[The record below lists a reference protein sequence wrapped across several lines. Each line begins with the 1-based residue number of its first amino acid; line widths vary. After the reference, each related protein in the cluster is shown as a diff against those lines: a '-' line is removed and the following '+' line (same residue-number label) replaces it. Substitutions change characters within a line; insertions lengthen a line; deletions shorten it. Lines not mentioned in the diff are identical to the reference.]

1 MNKVKI
7 VADEF
12 GNVIR
17 VSQNNPDYGFVRV
30 EQDAIEV
37 SNGWVRRKVRSSI
50 VPGLVADLKM
60 IGWKANQEL
69 EGKITVKESLDP
81 IMESNL
87 DFGVKRAGEN
97 GPVCLFEDQA
107 IYRRTYYTLDL
118 TDADNF
124 IQHTNVAQIKEANAE
139 RNSNNA
145 DNASIIKS
153 ATKAIESL
161 NVEEVEDIEIPVTAE
176 SSEEV
181 TFDF

>member
-69 EGKITVKESLDP
+69 EGKITVKEGLDP
-81 IMESNL
+81 IMESNPE
-87 DFGVKRAGEN
+87 FGIKRAGEN

-118 TDADNF
+118 TDVDNF

-139 RNSNNA
+139 RNSNSTENV
-145 DNASIIKS
+145 NIIKS
-153 ATKAIESL
+153 AMKEIETL
-161 NVEEVEDIEIPVTAE
+161 DLDETEEMDIPVTAE
-176 SSEEV
+176 SKEEV